1 MLKGDKFVVGP
12 TTIVLMK
19 FGRNSEVNIIL
30 NQQQSLCDQS
40 SDYSHQQ
47 ICVTN
52 NFDLKSNFGILTQS
66 IRKRW

>member
-1 MLKGDKFVVGP
+1 MLKGDKFVIGP
-12 TTIVLMK
+12 TMIVLMK

-30 NQQQSLCDQS
+30 NQQQYLCDQS

-52 NFDLKSNFGILTQS
+52 NFDL
-66 IRKRW
+66 